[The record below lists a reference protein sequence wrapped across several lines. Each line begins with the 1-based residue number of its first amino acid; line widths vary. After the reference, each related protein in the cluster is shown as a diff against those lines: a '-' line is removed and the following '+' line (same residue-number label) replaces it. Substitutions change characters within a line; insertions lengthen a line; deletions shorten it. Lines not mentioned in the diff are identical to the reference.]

1 MRRNLARAAVLG
13 CALAGL
19 IAAAGCSSG
28 SGSAP
33 ESSWASSLGSG
44 VTVQAPAQVSAGT
57 GSPAAA
63 VQGVITAV
71 SSGQYA
77 LECNY
82 VEPSEQATC
91 KTGAAAFNASDSP
104 SFKNVQMGYVATDG
118 AQALVGATGTFCVPN
133 ANPECYTNN
142 DPAAIFSTKKSFST
156 LWTQT
161 NSSSS
166 SNTNAYALVPCV
178 EVSGHWYVYSPSS

>member
-1 MRRNLARAAVLG
+1 MRKKLARAAVLG
-13 CALAGL
+13 CAMAGL
-19 IAAAGCSSG
+19 VAAAGCSSG
-28 SGSAP
+28 SGPAP

-57 GSPAAA
+57 GSPGAA
-63 VQGVITAV
+63 VEGVLTAV
-71 SSGQYA
+71 GSGQYA
-77 LECNY
+77 QECNY

-104 SFKNVQMGYVATDG
+104 SFKNVKIGYVTTD
-118 AQALVGATGTFCVPN
+118 AAKALVGATGTFCVPN

-142 DPAAIFSTKKSFST
+142 DPSAIFRTGKSFSA

-166 SNTNAYALVPCV
+166 SSSNAYSLVPCV

>member
-19 IAAAGCSSG
+19 VAAAGCSSG
-28 SGSAP
+28 SGSES
-33 ESSWASSLGSG
+33 ESSWAPALGSG

-63 VQGVITAV
+63 VEGVLTAV
-71 SSGQYA
+71 GSGQFA

-104 SFKNVQMGYVATDG
+104 SFKNVKIGYVATDG
-118 AQALVGATGTFCVPN
+118 AKALVGATGTFCVPN
-133 ANPECYTNN
+133 ANPECYTNS
-142 DPAAIFSTKKSFST
+142 DPAAIFSTQKSFSS
-156 LWTQT
+156 LWTAT

-166 SNTNAYALVPCV
+166 SSQNAYSLVPCV
-178 EVSGHWYVYSPSS
+178 EVSGHWYVYSPGS

>member
-28 SGSAP
+28 SGSVP
-33 ESSWASSLGSG
+33 ESSWASALGSG
-44 VTVQAPAQVSAGT
+44 VTVQAPAQVTAGT
-57 GSPAAA
+57 GSPGEA

-104 SFKNVQMGYVATDG
+104 SFKDTKMGYVAIDG
-118 AQALVGATGTFCVPN
+118 AKALVGATGTFCVPN

-142 DPAAIFSTKKSFST
+142 DPAAIFSTQKSFGT

-166 SNTNAYALVPCV
+166 SSSNAYALVPCV
-178 EVSGHWYVYSPSS
+178 EVSGHWYVYSPGS

>member
-1 MRRNLARAAVLG
+1 MRRYLAQTAVLG

-28 SGSAP
+28 SGSA
-33 ESSWASSLGSG
+33 ESSWAPALGSG

-91 KTGAAAFNASDSP
+91 KAGAAAFNASDSP
-104 SFKNVQMGYVATDG
+104 TFKNTKMGYVAIDG
-118 AQALVGATGTFCVPN
+118 AKALALTALDLMCDRSMLDAVKADFEATSDQSRKALGSML
-133 ANPECYTNN
+133 E
-142 DPAAIFSTKKSFST
+142 PAPGDHPHDHAH
-156 LWTQT
+156 
-161 NSSSS
+161 
-166 SNTNAYALVPCV
+166 AGCGCA
-178 EVSGHWYVYSPSS
+178 